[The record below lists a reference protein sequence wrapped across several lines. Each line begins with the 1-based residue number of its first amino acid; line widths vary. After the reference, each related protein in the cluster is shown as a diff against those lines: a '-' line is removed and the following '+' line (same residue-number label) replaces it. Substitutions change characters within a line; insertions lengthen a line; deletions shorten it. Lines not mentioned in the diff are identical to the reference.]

1 MAGARDAGSFT
12 RRVAPAPAPR
22 TGATHRTGRC
32 SSLPCRGRGVSP
44 AHQTCVERAVNKQD
58 ESRKPKASLHC
69 REEDAAFRKHGW
81 GAEGGKGQ
89 PRRHCP
95 PDRTRHVCSR
105 PGALALAVPS
115 LGGSLSP
122 FVKYWLKCHL
132 LRAAFPDRPTQKS
145 ICPPAPR
152 AAALRTPIFPYLLVS
167 TFMCQVHRPASP
179 LECKLRH
186 GSAGSVEH
194 SARTSGGAREYLQI
208 AGSCRLPSSVLAEE
222 TTVLSPEPHPFLPA
236 VTHVL
241 SIISFSLPPIQQL
254 ASFEL
259 CNHSHTALGPR
270 ICRGLFSTFYVVHV
284 SLAQPYQAEIAIG
297 FYTRRNRG
305 TDKAKH
311 LSRASQ
317 LRGDTSI

>member
-12 RRVAPAPAPR
+12 RRAAPAPAPR
-22 TGATHRTGRC
+22 TGATHRTGRY

-132 LRAAFPDRPTQKS
+132 LRAAFPD
-145 ICPPAPR
+145 CPHA
-152 AAALRTPIFPYLLVS
+152 
-167 TFMCQVHRPASP
+167 
-179 LECKLRH
+179 K
-186 GSAGSVEH
+186 EH
-194 SARTSGGAREYLQI
+194 
-208 AGSCRLPSSVLAEE
+208 LPSC
-222 TTVLSPEPHPFLPA
+222 SPHCGPPHPHLP
-236 VTHVL
+236 VSSCLH
-241 SIISFSLPPIQQL
+241 I
-254 ASFEL
+254 
-259 CNHSHTALGPR
+259 
-270 ICRGLFSTFYVVHV
+270 HV
-284 SLAQPYQAEIAIG
+284 SSAPPG
-297 FYTRRNRG
+297 FATG
-305 TDKAKH
+305 M
-311 LSRASQ
+311 
-317 LRGDTSI
+317 

>member
-12 RRVAPAPAPR
+12 RRVAPPAPR
-22 TGATHRTGRC
+22 TGATHRTGRY

-145 ICPPAPR
+145 ISLLLP
-152 AAALRTPIFPYLLVS
+152 ALRPSAPPSSRIFL
-167 TFMCQVHRPASP
+167 SP
-179 LECKLRH
+179 HSCVRCTARLRH
-186 GSAGSVEH
+186 WNVSSATEAPGLSSTAPGH
-194 SARTSGGAREYLQI
+194 RE
-208 AGSCRLPSSVLAEE
+208 
-222 TTVLSPEPHPFLPA
+222 
-236 VTHVL
+236 
-241 SIISFSLPPIQQL
+241 
-254 ASFEL
+254 
-259 CNHSHTALGPR
+259 GPVN
-270 ICRGLFSTFYVVHV
+270 IC
-284 SLAQPYQAEIAIG
+284 
-297 FYTRRNRG
+297 
-305 TDKAKH
+305 K
-311 LSRASQ
+311 
-317 LRGDTSI
+317 